1 MDINTLFAYLIA
13 SLIIFARTFAGLLI
27 NPYKTVRTQ
36 SISGTVSHAV
46 IICLMSL
53 FYFSLAKPTISEIFL
68 ATVSAFA
75 MYILTIFGFS
85 ILPGDG
91 TFHVRLKRYNATW
104 ALSYVPTIIWF
115 YASFYL
121 FLLFPPPRS
130 ESMQGVVLSV
140 LFLAFSL
147 SLLAWKGILAYLSIR
162 FSSRVQF
169 YRVLYYIFLYLA
181 VSIPVWILLYNLHI
195 FRVPFV

>member
-1 MDINTLFAYLIA
+1 MDIKTLFAYLI
-13 SLIIFARTFAGLLI
+13 SSFIIFARTLTGLLI

-36 SISGTVSHAV
+36 SISGTFSHG
-46 IICLMSL
+46 IILCFMSL
-53 FYFSLAKPTISEIFL
+53 FYFTLAKPTISEIVL
-68 ATVSAFA
+68 ATVSTLIL
-75 MYILTIFGFS
+75 YTLTIIGFS

-91 TFHVRLKRYNATW
+91 TLYDRLKRYAATW
-104 ALSYVPTIIWF
+104 VLSYVPTLIWF

-121 FLLFPPPRS
+121 FLLFPPPRT
-130 ESMQGVVLSV
+130 ESMQGVALSV

-147 SLLAWKGILAYLSIR
+147 SLLAWKGILVYLSIR
-162 FSSRVQF
+162 FSSRVQL
-169 YRVLYYIFLYLA
+169 YRVLYYVFLYLA